1 MRAVWSGLVA
11 LAVSLVASGSARAK
25 DYVGPPSSKTV
36 VVDLDKSGI
45 VPLDL
50 KLGKV
55 HFHQLIVRNAP
66 TDPEQVAAL
75 KPGSSVS
82 PRPFLVVTDRGT
94 YEVELKVATRF
105 LDGAG
110 AEVFACEQRGVNVD
124 EDTFLRVEPAC
135 GRLAFTSIPVAQWA
149 RVEAVELAITVQ
161 EQHN

>member
-1 MRAVWSGLVA
+1 MRTAWNGLVA
-11 LAVSLVASGSARAK
+11 VAVLVVGSGSALAK

-55 HFHQLIVRNAP
+55 HFHQLIIRNAP

-82 PRPFLVVTDRGT
+82 PRPFLVVTDKGT

-105 LDGAG
+105 LDDVG
-110 AEVFACEQRGVNVD
+110 AEIFTCEQRGVNVD
-124 EDTFLRVEPAC
+124 EDTFLQVEPAC
-135 GRLAFTSIPVAQWA
+135 GRLAFTSIPAAQWA
-149 RVEAVELAITVQ
+149 RVKAVELAITVQ